1 LIKSSTKKLHLEVI
15 GKITLHNE
23 RIIILMPDKYNW
35 QKKEIGENFQIIR
48 LGGAYHSIHGGVKE
62 SSFVR

>member
-1 LIKSSTKKLHLEVI
+1 
-15 GKITLHNE
+15 
-23 RIIILMPDKYNW
+23 MPDKYNW